1 MTFLVVLGCHRSGTS
16 ALTGLLSAV
25 GFTPG
30 KRLLPPNQFN
40 ERGYFE
46 DALIGEHNEALL
58 RNLGRS
64 WKDERQLP
72 LGWELSETG
81 IAGSA
86 VLAGALRDS
95 FDLTAHCVLKDP
107 RVCRLLPVMQQ
118 AFEQN
123 FIGPKYIFSLRT
135 PYAVVASLAHR
146 DGIAHGR
153 AALLYLAYLLEA
165 ERQTRGK
172 PRVFV
177 QYESLLVDWCACM
190 GTIAQEIQVPELDPH
205 AFPDDAIARAD
216 AFLAPELNHAP
227 QAQEYLGSARPM
239 QMAWALYEC
248 LCAPQDE
255 QSEIFLNALYLEW
268 QKYLESIEPWLS
280 EAVAH
285 EQLKESLPTLLWQ
298 GGDKD
303 IPFSQQSAAS
313 YLHWASAK
321 VGHCGENTKRL
332 TWQFKADNQ
341 HRYVLPTVAEPITEL
356 RWDITEC
363 PAYCKVNR
371 FWIENPAGGT
381 VWTWE
386 QDKALMV
393 EPSPDLG
400 LIGVND
406 AGAWELISLGSDPYG
421 VIQVPPAVL
430 GQLREGWAV
439 CADWDAFVPTQ
450 GIKPVL
456 AKLGHLFA
464 TLGQTQQKLQGTQES
479 LQTLKRDSANESQ
492 ALKELQGQRNR
503 IRAEII
509 RAEAQIEVLKE
520 LMVLSYE
527 SAAQL

>member
-30 KRLLPPNQFN
+30 KRLMPRNQFN

-46 DALIGEHNEALL
+46 DALVGEHNEALL
-58 RNLGRS
+58 QNLGRS

-72 LGWELSETG
+72 PGWELSQAG
-81 IAGSA
+81 LAGSA
-86 VLAGALRDS
+86 VLAGALLES
-95 FDLTAHCVLKDP
+95 FDLAAPCVLKDP

-123 FIGPKYIFSLRT
+123 SIAPKYIFSLRT

-177 QYESLLVDWCACM
+177 QYEALLADWPTTM
-190 GTIAQEIQVPELDPH
+190 GTIAQGLQVSALDPS
-205 AFPDDAIARAD
+205 ALSEDAIARVD

-239 QMAWALYEC
+239 QLAWALYEC

-255 QSEIFLNALYLEW
+255 QSQTFLNALYLEW

-285 EQLKESLPTLLWQ
+285 ERLKESLPTLLWQ
-298 GGDKD
+298 GGDKGT
-303 IPFSQQSAAS
+303 PFYQQSAAS

-321 VGHCGENTKRL
+321 VGHCGENAKRL

-341 HRYVLPTVAEPITEL
+341 HRYVLPALVEPITEL
-356 RWDITEC
+356 RWDITES

-371 FWIENPAGGT
+371 FWIENAMGRT
-381 VWTWE
+381 VWTWG

-400 LIGVND
+400 LIGINAD
-406 AGAWELISLGSDPYG
+406 GALELISLGSDPYG
-421 VIQVPPAVL
+421 VIQVPPTVL
-430 GQLREGWAV
+430 GQLQEGWAV
-439 CADWDAFVPTQ
+439 CADWAAFVPTQ

-456 AKLGHLFA
+456 AKLGHLFGS
-464 TLGQTQQKLQGTQES
+464 LGQTQQKLQSTLES
-479 LQTLKRDSANESQ
+479 LQALQRDSANESQ
-492 ALKELQGQRNR
+492 ALKELQGQRNQ

-509 RAEAQIEVLKE
+509 RAEAQIEMLKE
-520 LMVLSYE
+520 LIIGP
-527 SAAQL
+527 

>member
-25 GFTPG
+25 GFMPG
-30 KRLLPPNQFN
+30 KRLMPPNQFN

-46 DALIGEHNEALL
+46 DAAVGEHNEALL

-72 LGWELSETG
+72 LGWEQSETG
-81 IAGSA
+81 LAGSA
-86 VLAGALRDS
+86 LLAGALRGS
-95 FDLTAHCVLKDP
+95 FDLTAPCVLKDP

-123 FIGPKYIFSLRT
+123 AIAPKYIFSLRT

-172 PRVFV
+172 SRAFV
-177 QYESLLVDWCACM
+177 QYESLLADWRACM
-190 GTIAQEIQVPELDPH
+190 GTIAQDIQVPELDPS
-205 AFPDDAIARAD
+205 AFSDDAIAQAE

-239 QMAWALYEC
+239 QLAWALYEC
-248 LCAPQDE
+248 LCSPQDE

-303 IPFSQQSAAS
+303 PPFSQQSAAS

-332 TWQFKADNQ
+332 TWQFKVDNQ
-341 HRYVLPTVAEPITEL
+341 HRYVLPLLDEPITEL
-356 RWDITEC
+356 RWDITES

-371 FWIENPAGGT
+371 FWIENPAGAT
-381 VWTWE
+381 VWTWDP
-386 QDKALMV
+386 DKALLV

-400 LIGVND
+400 LIGVN
-406 AGAWELISLGSDPYG
+406 GEGCWELISLGSDPYG
-421 VIQVPPAVL
+421 VIQVPPTVL
-430 GQLREGWAV
+430 AQLQEGWTV
-439 CADWDAFVPTQ
+439 CADWSAFVPTQ

-456 AKLGHLFA
+456 SRLGNLFA
-464 TLGQTQQKLQGTQES
+464 SLTQTEQKLQGTQES
-479 LQTLKRDSANESQ
+479 LQTLQRDSANESQ
-492 ALKELQGQRNR
+492 ALKELQGQRNQ

-509 RAEAQIEVLKE
+509 RAEAQIELLKE
-520 LMVLSYE
+520 FLLTPIEISK
-527 SAAQL
+527 

>member
-16 ALTGLLSAV
+16 ALTGLLAAV
-25 GFTPG
+25 GFMPG

-46 DALIGEHNEALL
+46 DALMGEQNEALL
-58 RNLGRS
+58 RKLGRS

-72 LGWELSETG
+72 LGWESSEAGLSG
-81 IAGSA
+81 GAAIGSA
-86 VLAGALRDS
+86 LRES
-95 FDLTAHCVLKDP
+95 FDLNAPCVMKDP
-107 RVCRLLPVMQQ
+107 RVCRLLPVIKP
-118 AFEQN
+118 AFEQHG
-123 FIGPKYIFSLRT
+123 ISPKYVFSLRT
-135 PYAVVASLAHR
+135 PYAVCASLTHR
-146 DGIAHGR
+146 DGIADGR
-153 AALLYLAYLLEA
+153 AALLYLAYLMEA
-165 ERQTRGK
+165 ERQTRGM

-177 QYESLLVDWCACM
+177 QYEKLLTDWRISM
-190 GTIAQEIQVPELDPH
+190 GEIARGLQIPALDPNSISEEGISH
-205 AFPDDAIARAD
+205 AD
-216 AFLAPELNHAP
+216 AFLTPELNHAP
-227 QAQEYLGSARPM
+227 PEQEYLGSARPM

-303 IPFSQQSAAS
+303 VPFSQLSAAS

-332 TWQFKADNQ
+332 TWQFKSDNH
-341 HRYVLPTVAEPITEL
+341 HRYVLPSIAETITEL

-371 FWIENPAGGT
+371 FWIESPAGAM
-381 VWTWE
+381 VWTWG
-386 QDKALMV
+386 QDNDLLR

-400 LIGVND
+400 LIGVNND
-406 AGAWELISLGSDPYG
+406 GAFEIISVGSDPYG
-421 VIQVPPAVL
+421 VIQVPPVVL
-430 GQLREGWAV
+430 AQLQEGWSV
-439 CADWDAFVPTQ
+439 CADWSAFVPTQ

-456 AKLGHLFA
+456 NRLRNLFIS
-464 TLGQTQQKLQGTQES
+464 LEQTQQKLQGTQES
-479 LQTLKRDSANESQ
+479 LQTLQIDSANESK
-492 ALKELQGQRNR
+492 ALKELQGQRNQ

-509 RAEAQIEVLKE
+509 RAEAQIEMLKE

-527 SAAQL
+527 SEVL